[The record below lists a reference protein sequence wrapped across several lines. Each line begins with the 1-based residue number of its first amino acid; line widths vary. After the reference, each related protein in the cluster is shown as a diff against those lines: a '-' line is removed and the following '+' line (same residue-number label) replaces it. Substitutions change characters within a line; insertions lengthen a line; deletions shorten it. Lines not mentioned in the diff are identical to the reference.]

1 MAFAICRPRHPG
13 SPIGPR
19 TPASPAASNPN
30 RGRRLPLA
38 ALPDSNWTSLV
49 ESEVNFAVT
58 AAPRIDDYPRRR
70 SQKSVAAFSDFEC
83 RFSGP
88 GTPKIPTGLKLGL
101 TGKRVNTERNLRR
114 TVLRNGLIVLTER
127 MDHLRSVAMGV
138 WIKSGSRCEPAET
151 NGISHFVEHM
161 LFKGTRSRSAQLIAR
176 EMDSIGGNLDAF
188 TGKETI
194 CFNVKSLADHVPIA
208 LDILS
213 DLVLNPVFASPDIE
227 RERGVIL
234 EEIKIDEDNP
244 DVLVHELFTQSFWK
258 GHPLGKPIL
267 GTTETV
273 GRLAQNHLFDYHAGR
288 FHAGNMIF
296 SAAGNLDHDHFVDAV
311 SGKFSALAGGEAPAE
326 LPAPAASARIILRN
340 KKALEQVQIC
350 LGVPAPPITD
360 ENRYVALVLN
370 TVLGGGMSS
379 RLFQTIREER
389 GMAYSI
395 YSDLSPY
402 RDTGTLCVYA
412 GTAASKALEVVD
424 LILAEFRNLKEV
436 ELPEDELTR
445 AKDQLKGNIL
455 LGLES
460 SNSRMANLARQEMYF
475 RQFFTVDEVIARIDQ
490 VDAAQVQAMAH
501 RLFDPARIA
510 VTLLGRLDGVKLNR
524 TRLEC

>member
-1 MAFAICRPRHPG
+1 L
-13 SPIGPR
+13 
-19 TPASPAASNPN
+19 PN
-30 RGRRLPLA
+30 
-38 ALPDSNWTSLV
+38 
-49 ESEVNFAVT
+49 
-58 AAPRIDDYPRRR
+58 
-70 SQKSVAAFSDFEC
+70 
-83 RFSGP
+83 
-88 GTPKIPTGLKLGL
+88 GL
-101 TGKRVNTERNLRR
+101 T
-114 TVLRNGLIVLTER
+114 ILTER

-194 CFNVKSLADHVPIA
+194 CFNVKSLSDHVPVA
-208 LDILS
+208 LDVLA
-213 DLVLNPVFASPDIE
+213 DLVLNPVFAAHDIE

-244 DVLVHELFTQSFWK
+244 DVLVHELFVQSFWK

-273 GRLAQNHLFDYHAGR
+273 GRLAQAQLFDYHADR
-288 FHAGNMIF
+288 FHAGNMVF
-296 SAAGNLDHDHFVDAV
+296 SAAGNLEHDEFVEAV
-311 SGKFSALAGGEAPAE
+311 AAKFSGMPGGETLSE
-326 LPAPAASARIILRN
+326 LPAPDPSARIILRN
-340 KKALEQVQIC
+340 KKALEQVQVC

-360 ENRYVALVLN
+360 SNRYSALILN

-412 GTAASKALEVVD
+412 GTSASKALEVVD
-424 LILAEFRNLKEV
+424 LVLNEFRSLKETPLSD
-436 ELPEDELTR
+436 EELTR

-460 SNSRMANLARQEMYF
+460 SNARMANLARQEMYF
-475 RQFFTVDEVIARIDQ
+475 HKFFSVDEVIAHIDE
-490 VDAAQVQAMAH
+490 VSADHVQAMAQK
-501 RLFDPARIA
+501 LFDPARIA
-510 VTLLGRLDGVKLNR
+510 ATLLGRLDGVKLNR